1 MIADNL
7 LKIEQDIQ
15 DSCALVH
22 RNPKEVTLVAVTKSV
37 DSDKAEEL
45 IKAGVNNCAEN
56 RVDKLLQKK
65 QGLQNHPD
73 IKWHLIGNL
82 QRRKVK
88 LIVNEIDCFHALD
101 SLKLAEEIQKRA
113 EKQLAC
119 FVEVNVSGEESKQG
133 ISPDEL
139 FPFLESLASL
149 TKIKVVGLMT
159 MAPKDASADQIRKV
173 FGTLKELRDLVQK
186 KELPHAPCTELS
198 MGMSQDFQ
206 LAIEEGATFIR
217 VGTALFKDEE
227 EQ

>member
-1 MIADNL
+1 M
-7 LKIEQDIQ
+7 
-15 DSCALVH
+15 
-22 RNPKEVTLVAVTKSV
+22 
-37 DSDKAEEL
+37 
-45 IKAGVNNCAEN
+45 
-56 RVDKLLQKK
+56 
-65 QGLQNHPD
+65 QNHPD

-88 LIVNEIDCFHALD
+88 LIVNEIDYFHALD

-139 FPFLESLASL
+139 LPFLESLASL

>member
-7 LKIEQDIQ
+7 LKIEQEIQ

-22 RNPKEVTLVAVTKSV
+22 RDPKEVTLVAVTKSV
-37 DSDKAEEL
+37 DSATAEKL
-45 IKAGVNNCAEN
+45 IEQGVKNCAEN

-65 QGLQNHPD
+65 QDLVNYPD
-73 IKWHLIGNL
+73 VKWHLIGNL

-88 LIVNEIDCFHALD
+88 LIINEIDCFHALD

-113 EKQLAC
+113 TKPLDC
-119 FVEVNVSGEESKQG
+119 FVEVNVSSEASKHGFSPEE
-133 ISPDEL
+133 L
-139 FPFLESLASL
+139 VPFIESLVALS
-149 TKIKVVGLMT
+149 KIKVVGLMT
-159 MAPKDASADQIRKV
+159 MAPKEASAKQIRKV
-173 FGTLKELRDLVQK
+173 FGTLKELRDLVHSK
-186 KELPHAPCTELS
+186 VFSHAPCTELS